1 MTSPV
6 ITQLSN
12 GLRVV
17 TDRIDHVETASVG
30 MWVGAGTRR
39 EEPHVNG
46 VAHMLEHMAFKGT
59 KRRNARDIAE
69 EIENVGGQLN
79 AHTAREQTAYY
90 AKVLKDDTELAVDL
104 LADILLNSTFDPD
117 ELDRERM
124 VVLQEIGQTN
134 DTPDD
139 VVFDIFQETAFP
151 DQALGRPVLGTA
163 EIVGGMNRDMLI
175 GYMDTNYR
183 ARDMVFAVSGN
194 IDHDAVLRMAEQR
207 FGGIPTEIEATA
219 EPARYVGGDH
229 RESRSLEQVH
239 LLLGFQGIPT
249 KDPEFYAGAVLAS
262 VLGGGMS
269 SRLFQEI
276 REVRGLVYSIYAF
289 SSAYSDDGLFGVYAG
304 TGEDQVGELVPVL
317 CDEIAGIA
325 SSVTEEEVARAR
337 TQLKASLLMALESP
351 GARCEQAAQQL
362 LVFGRLLPVEEL
374 VAKVDAVDVDAVAK
388 VARRVFATRPT
399 MSSIGPVG
407 RLEPFERVLERLTV

>member
-17 TDRIDHVETASVG
+17 TDRIDYVETASVG

-39 EEPHVNG
+39 EEPEVNG

-59 KRRNARDIAE
+59 KRRNAREIAE

-139 VVFDIFQETAFP
+139 VIFDIFQETAFP
-151 DQALGRPVLGTA
+151 NQALGRPVLGTA
-163 EIVGGMNRDMLI
+163 EIVGGMNRDMLL

-229 RESRSLEQVH
+229 R
-239 LLLGFQGIPT
+239 
-249 KDPEFYAGAVLAS
+249 
-262 VLGGGMS
+262 
-269 SRLFQEI
+269 
-276 REVRGLVYSIYAF
+276 
-289 SSAYSDDGLFGVYAG
+289 DG
-304 TGEDQVGELVPVL
+304 VPR
-317 CDEIAGIA
+317 DRGIA
-325 SSVTEEEVARAR
+325 RPSFR
-337 TQLKASLLMALESP
+337 
-351 GARCEQAAQQL
+351 
-362 LVFGRLLPVEEL
+362 
-374 VAKVDAVDVDAVAK
+374 D
-388 VARRVFATRPT
+388 RRGC
-399 MSSIGPVG
+399 GP
-407 RLEPFERVLERLTV
+407 RF